1 MKTLT
6 KRKAGGVPKEAE
18 SAEKKA
24 KTATKRKAGGIP
36 KEAES
41 AEKKAKREM
50 CMAEAVKDVRALFE
64 QPGIELSDE
73 TLKKKL
79 LRLEA
84 KHARARAMR
93 KLKTRV
99 DKVSNDSSA
108 LEADLPKLTKKGCPE
123 HMVECQLEWCKAKIA
138 ELNKSGEKRK
148 QRDKRTKREKKYTRE
163 KREKREREEKD
174 ERE

>member
-6 KRKAGGVPKEAE
+6 KRKAGGVPKEDE

-24 KTATKRKAGGIP
+24 KTATKRKAGGVP

-79 LRLEA
+79 LRKQSMQELERCANSKLVWTRSATTHLLWKQTCRSSPRRAAQSTWLNANLNGA
-84 KHARARAMR
+84 KLR
-93 KLKTRV
+93 LQ
-99 DKVSNDSSA
+99 S
-108 LEADLPKLTKKGCPE
+108 
-123 HMVECQLEWCKAKIA
+123 
-138 ELNKSGEKRK
+138 
-148 QRDKRTKREKKYTRE
+148 
-163 KREKREREEKD
+163 
-174 ERE
+174 